1 MRGGKRELAK
11 DVSGETLLSVLLLDG
26 LVPVDRG
33 ELEHA
38 SMRPAGQQAEQVAQ
52 VAPGLDRVKLAA
64 CEQRDEGRV
73 DLACVV
79 AADEEPVAAAHN
91 LTPELKFAPI
101 IVNRQPPVLEKAL
114 QCPALV
120 AGVSDGGGDGRF
132 VERAGGLGVAPSE
145 ERIDDGPRF
154 GIADVVSFLWQLGR
168 DGALD
173 SKQPPDEGE
182 RLASALGLRAQRLPP
197 VTTRMPSS

>member
-101 IVNRQPPVLEKAL
+101 IVCVLESHARL
-114 QCPALV
+114 AGENPAR
-120 AGVSDGGGDGRF
+120 ST
-132 VERAGGLGVAPSE
+132 VAPTGS
-145 ERIDDGPRF
+145 
-154 GIADVVSFLWQLGR
+154 
-168 DGALD
+168 
-173 SKQPPDEGE
+173 
-182 RLASALGLRAQRLPP
+182 
-197 VTTRMPSS
+197 TRGGSGGNE